1 MVLIAPVPD
10 RCFPFTA
17 GEIIVSTEMCG
28 PPPKID
34 R

>member
-1 MVLIAPVPD
+1 MVLIALVPD
-10 RCFPFTA
+10 RCFPFTV
-17 GEIIVSTEMCG
+17 GEIIVSIEMCD